1 MGAKRSLTIYL
12 VLFSLLVC
20 SGVSAI
26 GISTLLEGNEK
37 FVNGTF
43 TEEKEQFEQLLS
55 GQNPH
60 TLIISCSDSRSAPEM
75 IFSSGPGELFVH
87 RNIGNIVAPDDW
99 SLATVLE
106 YGIKHLGIDT
116 IVVMGHEKC
125 GAMKALGTGGVNGDS
140 FVPGW
145 LANSAPALSSLLAR
159 SEKPDSGEDLDSW
172 LRELEKENIRLQL
185 EHLKTNPDV
194 SLGLH
199 NGNLQIIGL
208 YWNMTSGKVEQIG

>member
-1 MGAKRSLTIYL
+1 MGAKRSFTIYL

-43 TEEKEQFEQLLS
+43 TEEKVQFEKLLS
-55 GQNPH
+55 GQSPH

-106 YGIKHLGIDT
+106 
-116 IVVMGHEKC
+116 
-125 GAMKALGTGGVNGDS
+125 
-140 FVPGW
+140 
-145 LANSAPALSSLLAR
+145 
-159 SEKPDSGEDLDSW
+159 
-172 LRELEKENIRLQL
+172 LRNK
-185 EHLKTNPDV
+185 
-194 SLGLH
+194 
-199 NGNLQIIGL
+199 
-208 YWNMTSGKVEQIG
+208 TSGHRYDCRYGS